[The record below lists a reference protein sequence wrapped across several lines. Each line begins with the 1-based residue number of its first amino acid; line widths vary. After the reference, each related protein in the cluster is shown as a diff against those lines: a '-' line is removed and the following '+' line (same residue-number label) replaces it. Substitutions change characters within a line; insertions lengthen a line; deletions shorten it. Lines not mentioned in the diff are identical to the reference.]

1 MSSTKSSD
9 VVAADMSGGKH
20 SAIGS
25 KKLGQ
30 LVHGSVAFGSVEH
43 LHSKSKNE
51 NSIVMMSDQYTLSSS
66 IAPAKAWQTVGE
78 SAPFP
83 CRRAHKRSTS
93 RSSEQLAF
101 QCKQTLRLVADGPL
115 RHVATLF
122 HSARLTHFGECRAVS
137 DSSDCF

>member
-1 MSSTKSSD
+1 MCGLLSMSSTKSSD
-9 VVAADMSGGKH
+9 VVATDMSGGKH
-20 SAIGS
+20 FAIGS

-51 NSIVMMSDQYTLSSS
+51 NNTVMMSDQYTLSSS

-83 CRRAHKRSTS
+83 CTKAHKRSTS

-101 QCKQTLRLVADGPL
+101 QCKQETLRLVADGPL
-115 RHVATLF
+115 RHLATLF
-122 HSARLTHFGECRAVS
+122 HSAR
-137 DSSDCF
+137 